1 MALSNTA
8 TPKFYGEFR
17 ESVLNGTIPVNYY
30 VSLEMNRIDRL
41 IEDPNYYYDESAID
55 GYVNFCNNEMTLVD
69 GSPLELLDTFKVW
82 AEQLY
87 GWYYF
92 QEEQQFNQET
102 GRMEWVT
109 VKRRLTRRQYLIIG
123 RGAAKSVYA
132 SSVQLYGLVSD
143 PSTTIGLVTA
153 PTMAQAEETLIPIR
167 TAIQRARGPLFQ
179 FMTTGSILSN
189 THSKTMLASTKKG
202 IENFATNS
210 IIQIRPMVI
219 DKLQGGR
226 SKYNTIDEWLSGR
239 IREDPIGAIEQSAS
253 KIDDYL
259 IVATSSEGTDRD
271 GVGDTMK
278 LELIDILTGQFDDPG
293 ISIWYYRL
301 DDITEV
307 AHPELW
313 AKANP
318 NLGATV
324 SYDAYHK
331 DVARAESQPAT
342 RNDILAKRFG
352 IPVEGS
358 TYFFTYEETLLH
370 PKRSYDGMACTLGA
384 DLSQGDD
391 FTAFTFLFPLG
402 QERFGVKTRSYVSRE
417 KMLKL
422 PKATQDKY
430 LELERDGGLVIMDGI
445 NLDMELVEEDL
456 YEHIVKHGYTV
467 VSLGYDRYNSEVF
480 LDKYTRRYGSYG
492 ITKVIQGSRTE
503 SVPLGQIKNLAQQ
516 RTLYFDQ
523 ELMKFAMGNSI
534 VVEDNNGN
542 LKLDK
547 RRAEEKIDNVAAL
560 MDAWVAYTRFREA
573 FD

>member
-8 TPKFYGEFR
+8 VPKFYGEFR
-17 ESVLNGTIPVNYY
+17 EKVLNGEIPVNYY

-41 IEDPNYYYDESAID
+41 IDDPNYYYDESAID
-55 GYVNFCNNEMTLVD
+55 GYVNFCNSEMTLVD
-69 GSPLELLDTFKVW
+69 GSPLELLDTFKLW

-92 QEEQQFNQET
+92 QEEQIFNQDT
-102 GRMEWVT
+102 GQMEWVT
-109 VKRRLTRRQYLIIG
+109 VKRRLTRRQYLIVG

-179 FMTTGSILSN
+179 FMTAGSILSN

-226 SKYNTIDEWLSGR
+226 SKYNTVDEWLSGR

-253 KIDDYL
+253 KIDNYF
-259 IVATSSEGTDRD
+259 IVATSSEGTVRD

-278 LELIDILTGQFDDPG
+278 MELLDILTGQFDDPG

-307 AHPELW
+307 RHPELW
-313 AKANP
+313 LKANP

-324 SYDAYHK
+324 SYDSYHK

-370 PKRSYDGMACTLGA
+370 PKRNYDGMACTLGA

-430 LELERDGGLVIMDGI
+430 EELAKDGGLIIMDGI

-456 YEHIVKHGYTV
+456 YEHIIEHGYTV

-480 LDKYTRRYGSYG
+480 LDKYTRRFGSYG
-492 ITKVIQGSRTE
+492 MTKVIQGARTE

-534 VVEDNNGN
+534 VIEDNNGN
-542 LKLDK
+542 QKLDK

>member
-8 TPKFYGEFR
+8 TPKFYGQFR
-17 ESVLNGTIPVNYY
+17 ESVLNGEIPVNYY

-69 GSPLELLDTFKVW
+69 GSPLELLDTFKLW

-102 GRMEWVT
+102 GHMEWVT

-179 FMTTGSILSN
+179 FMTAGSILSN

-226 SKYNTIDEWLSGR
+226 SKYNTVDEWLSGR

-253 KIDDYL
+253 KIDDYF
-259 IVATSSEGTDRD
+259 IVATSSEGTVRD

-278 LELIDILTGQFDDPG
+278 MELIDILTGQFDDPG
-293 ISIWYYRL
+293 VSIWYYRL

-307 AHPELW
+307 GKPELW

-324 SYDAYHK
+324 SYDSYHK
-331 DVARAESQPAT
+331 DVARAEAQPAT

-430 LELERDGGLVIMDGI
+430 QELADDGGLVIMDGI
-445 NLDMELVEEDL
+445 NLDMEAVEEDL
-456 YEHIVKHGYTV
+456 YEHIIEHGYTV

-480 LDKYTRRYGSYG
+480 LENYTRRFGSYG
-492 ITKVIQGSRTE
+492 ITKVIQGARTE
-503 SVPLGQIKNLAQQ
+503 SVPLGQIKNVAQQ
-516 RTLYFDQ
+516 RNLYFDQ
-523 ELMKFAMGNSI
+523 ELMKFAMGNAI
-534 VVEDNNGN
+534 VIEDNNGN

>member
-8 TPKFYGEFR
+8 TPKFYGQFR
-17 ESVLNGTIPVNYY
+17 ESVLNGEIPVNYY

-41 IEDPNYYYDESAID
+41 IDDPNYYYDESAID

-102 GRMEWVT
+102 GHMEWVT

-179 FMTTGSILSN
+179 FMTAGSILSN

-226 SKYNTIDEWLSGR
+226 SKYNTVDEWLSGR

-253 KIDDYL
+253 KIDDYF
-259 IVATSSEGTDRD
+259 IVATSSEGTVRD

-278 LELIDILTGQFDDPG
+278 MELIDILTGQFDDPG
-293 ISIWYYRL
+293 VSIWYYRL

-307 AHPELW
+307 GHPELW

-324 SYDAYHK
+324 SYDSYHK
-331 DVARAESQPAT
+331 DVARAEAQPAT

-358 TYFFTYEETLLH
+358 TYFFTYDETLLH
-370 PKRSYDGMACTLGA
+370 PKRNYDGMICTLGA

-430 LELERDGGLVIMDGI
+430 QELADDGGLVIMDGI
-445 NLDMELVEEDL
+445 NLDMEAVEEDL
-456 YEHIVKHGYTV
+456 YEHIIEHGYTV
-467 VSLGYDRYNSEVF
+467 VALGYDRYNSEVF
-480 LDKYTRRYGSYG
+480 LEKYTRRFGSYG
-492 ITKVIQGSRTE
+492 ITKVIQGARTE
-503 SVPLGQIKNLAQQ
+503 SVPLGQIKNVAQQ
-516 RTLYFDQ
+516 RNLYFDQ
-523 ELMKFAMGNSI
+523 ELMKFAMGNAI
-534 VVEDNNGN
+534 VIEDNNGN

>member
-8 TPKFYGEFR
+8 VPKFYGEFR
-17 ESVLNGTIPVNYY
+17 EKVLNGEIPVNYY

-41 IEDPNYYYDESAID
+41 IDDPNYYYDESAID
-55 GYVNFCNNEMTLVD
+55 GYVNFCNSEMTLVD
-69 GSPLELLDTFKVW
+69 GSPLELLDTFKLW

-92 QEEQQFNQET
+92 QEEQIFNQDT
-102 GRMEWVT
+102 GQMEWVT
-109 VKRRLTRRQYLIIG
+109 VKRRLTRRQYLIVG

-179 FMTTGSILSN
+179 FMTAGSILSN

-226 SKYNTIDEWLSGR
+226 SKYNTVDEWLSGR

-253 KIDDYL
+253 KIDNYF
-259 IVATSSEGTDRD
+259 IVATSSEGTVRD

-278 LELIDILTGQFDDPG
+278 MELLDILTGQFDDPG

-307 AHPELW
+307 RHPELW
-313 AKANP
+313 LKANP

-324 SYDAYHK
+324 SYDSYHK
-331 DVARAESQPAT
+331 DVSRAESQPAT

-370 PKRSYDGMACTLGA
+370 PKRNYDGMACTLGA

-430 LELERDGGLVIMDGI
+430 EELAKDGGLIIMDGI

-456 YEHIVKHGYTV
+456 YEHIIEHGYTV

-480 LDKYTRRYGSYG
+480 LDKYTRRFGSYG
-492 ITKVIQGSRTE
+492 ITKVIQGARTE

-534 VVEDNNGN
+534 VIEDNNGN
-542 LKLDK
+542 QKLDK

>member
-8 TPKFYGEFR
+8 TPKFYGQFR
-17 ESVLNGTIPVNYY
+17 ESVLNGEIPVNYY

-69 GSPLELLDTFKVW
+69 GSPLELLDTFKLW

-102 GRMEWVT
+102 GHMEWVT

-179 FMTTGSILSN
+179 FMTAGSILSN

-226 SKYNTIDEWLSGR
+226 SKYNTVDEWLSGR

-253 KIDDYL
+253 KIDDYF
-259 IVATSSEGTDRD
+259 IVATSSEGTVRD

-278 LELIDILTGQFDDPG
+278 MELIDILTGQFDDPG
-293 ISIWYYRL
+293 VSIWYYRL

-307 AHPELW
+307 GKPELW
-313 AKANP
+313 AKSNP

-324 SYDAYHK
+324 SYDSYHK
-331 DVARAESQPAT
+331 DVARAEAQPAT

-430 LELERDGGLVIMDGI
+430 QELADDGGLVIMDGI
-445 NLDMELVEEDL
+445 NLDMEAVEEDL
-456 YEHIVKHGYTV
+456 YEHIIEHGYTV

-480 LDKYTRRYGSYG
+480 LENYTRRFGSYG
-492 ITKVIQGSRTE
+492 ITKVIQGARTE
-503 SVPLGQIKNLAQQ
+503 SVPLGQIKNVAQQ
-516 RTLYFDQ
+516 RNLYFDQ
-523 ELMKFAMGNSI
+523 ELMKFAMGNAI
-534 VVEDNNGN
+534 VIEDNNGN